1 MYKNVFCDWKC
12 RLNGEKEGKG
22 ECKHRLIKENEK
34 VNAQQESTD
43 VFEWIYERKYRLDA
57 QKEKKDVIVY

>member
-1 MYKNVFCDWKC
+1 MKGKEGCIRMFFCERKC

-34 VNAQQESTD
+34 VNA
-43 VFEWIYERKYRLDA
+43 
-57 QKEKKDVIVY
+57 